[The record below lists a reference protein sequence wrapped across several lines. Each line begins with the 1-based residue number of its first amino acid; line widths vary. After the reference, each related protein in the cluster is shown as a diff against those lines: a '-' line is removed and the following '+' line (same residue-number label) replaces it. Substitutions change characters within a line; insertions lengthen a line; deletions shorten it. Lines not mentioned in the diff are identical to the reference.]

1 MLEISFNNLSKA
13 DGSALIDQDNTI
25 IQATVFGPVDVAQSK
40 INYEEAI
47 VEISYKPKV
56 SIPVTSPLFEQI
68 RELENLLRRVFKEV
82 ILTRLFPRTSIII
95 LVQEIYNQGSLFS
108 ACINAVSC
116 ALIDAGVPMKCPVVG
131 VTIAD
136 EKESRVLCRYDFV
149 FDKDLD
155 IITIMTR
162 GVIQDEAL
170 KKAVVEGKQEAKKTL
185 EVVRVKVQQRF
196 TG

>member
-13 DGSALIDQDNTI
+13 DGSALIEQDNTI
-25 IQATVFGPVDVAQSK
+25 IQAAVFGPVDVAQSK

-56 SIPVTSPLFEQI
+56 SIPVNSPLFEQI
-68 RELENLLRRVFKEV
+68 RELENLLRKVFKEV

-95 LVQEIYNQGSLFS
+95 LVQEIYNHGSLFG
-108 ACINAVSC
+108 ACINAASC

-131 VTIAD
+131 VTID
-136 EKESRVLCRYDFV
+136 NMKNELCSYDFV

-162 GVIQDEAL
+162 GVIQDETL
-170 KKAVVEGKQEAKKTL
+170 KKAVAYGQEEAKNRL
-185 EVVRVKVQQRF
+185 EAIRVRIKDRF
-196 TG
+196 TS